1 MEELFEVGQLYKA
14 ISSTELV
21 ELESPKPVEGLK
33 LLLQPEQAA
42 ILRAVEKRLRPIL
55 KQKVVY
61 ADVLNAMVATPEWDV
76 LIESIAARIKQH
88 QR

>member
-1 MEELFEVGQLYKA
+1 MDELFEVGQLYKA

-21 ELESPKPVEGLK
+21 ELETPQPVEGLK
-33 LLLQPEQAA
+33 LLLQPEQVA

-55 KQKVVY
+55 KQKTVY
-61 ADVLNAMVATPEWDV
+61 AEVLNAMVATPDWDV
-76 LIESIAARIKQH
+76 LIESIADWIKKH